1 MRNIYGYIRVS
12 TITQRD
18 DRQWLAME
26 NFGIPKE
33 CIFVD
38 KQSGKDFDRP
48 AYREMMTAVKSG
60 DTVVV
65 KSLDRL
71 GRNYDEMMKKLDI
84 ITKQKDAAI
93 VVIDLSLLDTRNK
106 YCDDLTTKLISNLVI
121 QVFSYVA
128 ETERNMIHQRTMEG
142 LAAARA
148 RGVKFGRNPVEKPDG
163 YEALRKQRENSEIF
177 AHRAAIDL
185 GGTLTFLKRVG
196 CQLMS
201 NCKKCLRIV
210 YARKILNLTS
220 TPSFLKIFRHVFI
233 FSYQKN

>member
-1 MRNIYGYIRVS
+1 MSNIYGYIRVS

-48 AYREMMTAVKSG
+48 AYTEMMAAIKPG

-71 GRNYDEMMKKLDI
+71 GRNYDEMMKQLDI
-84 ITKQKDAAI
+84 IIKQKDAAI
-93 VVIDLSLLDTRNK
+93 VVIDLPLLDTRNK
-106 YCDDLTTKLISNLVI
+106 YGDDLTAKLISNLVI

-128 ETERNMIHQRTMEG
+128 ETERNMNHQRTMEG

-148 RGVKFGRNPVEKPDG
+148 RGVKFGRKPIEKPDG
-163 YEALRKQRENSEIF
+163 YETLREQWENSEIS
-177 AHRAAIDL
+177 ARKAAVAL
-185 GGTLTFLKRVG
+185 GVSTPTFLKWVRESVDE
-196 CQLMS
+196 
-201 NCKKCLRIV
+201 
-210 YARKILNLTS
+210 
-220 TPSFLKIFRHVFI
+220 
-233 FSYQKN
+233 

>member
-1 MRNIYGYIRVS
+1 MSNIYGYIRVS

-48 AYREMMTAVKSG
+48 AYTEMMAAIKPG

-71 GRNYDEMMKKLDI
+71 GRNYDEMMKQLDI

-93 VVIDLSLLDTRNK
+93 VVIDLPLLDTRNK
-106 YCDDLTTKLISNLVI
+106 YGDDLTAKLISNLVI

-128 ETERNMIHQRTMEG
+128 ETERNMNHQRTMEG

-148 RGVKFGRNPVEKPDG
+148 RGVKFGRKPIEKPDG
-163 YEALRKQRENSEIF
+163 YETLREQWENSEIS
-177 AHRAAIDL
+177 ARKAAVAL
-185 GGTLTFLKRVG
+185 GVSTPTFLKWVRESVDE
-196 CQLMS
+196 
-201 NCKKCLRIV
+201 
-210 YARKILNLTS
+210 
-220 TPSFLKIFRHVFI
+220 
-233 FSYQKN
+233 

>member
-48 AYREMMTAVKSG
+48 AYREMIATVKPG

-71 GRNYDEMMKKLDI
+71 GRNYDEMIRQLDI
-84 ITKQKDAAI
+84 ITKKKEAAI
-93 VVIDLSLLDTRNK
+93 VVIDLPLLDTRNK
-106 YCDDLTTKLISNLVI
+106 YGDELTAKLILNFVI
-121 QVFSYVA
+121 QIFSYVA
-128 ETERNMIHQRTMEG
+128 ETERNMNHQRTMEG

-148 RGVKFGRNPVEKPDG
+148 RGVKFGRKPIEKPDS
-163 YEALRKQRENSEIF
+163 YETFREQWKNKKISARKAAFALGVS
-177 AHRAAIDL
+177 
-185 GGTLTFLKRVG
+185 TPTFLKWVKE
-196 CQLMS
+196 S
-201 NCKKCLRIV
+201 VNE
-210 YARKILNLTS
+210 
-220 TPSFLKIFRHVFI
+220 
-233 FSYQKN
+233 

>member
-1 MRNIYGYIRVS
+1 MSNSYGYIRVS

-48 AYREMMTAVKSG
+48 AYTEMMAAIKPG

-71 GRNYDEMMKKLDI
+71 GRNYDEMMKQLDI

-93 VVIDLSLLDTRNK
+93 VVIDLPLLDTRNK
-106 YCDDLTTKLISNLVI
+106 YGDDLTAKLISNLVI

-128 ETERNMIHQRTMEG
+128 ETERNMNHQRTMEG

-148 RGVKFGRNPVEKPDG
+148 RGVKFGRKPIEKPDG
-163 YEALRKQRENSEIF
+163 YEALREQLENREIS
-177 AHRAAIDL
+177 ARKAAVIL
-185 GGTLTFLKRVG
+185 GVSTPTFLKWVRESV
-196 CQLMS
+196 
-201 NCKKCLRIV
+201 NE
-210 YARKILNLTS
+210 
-220 TPSFLKIFRHVFI
+220 
-233 FSYQKN
+233 

>member
-1 MRNIYGYIRVS
+1 MSNIYGYIRVS
-12 TITQRD
+12 TVTQRD

-48 AYREMMTAVKSG
+48 AYREMMAAVKSG

-71 GRNYDEMMKKLDI
+71 GRNYDEMMKQLDI

-93 VVIDLSLLDTRNK
+93 VVIDLPLLDTRNK
-106 YCDDLTTKLISNLVI
+106 YGDDLTAKLISNLVI

-128 ETERNMIHQRTMEG
+128 ETERNMNHQRTMEG

-148 RGVKFGRNPVEKPDG
+148 RGVKFGRKPIEKPDG
-163 YEALRKQRENSEIF
+163 DEALRGQWENSEIS
-177 AHRAAIDL
+177 ARKAAVAL
-185 GGTLTFLKRVG
+185 GVSTPTFLKWVRESVDE
-196 CQLMS
+196 
-201 NCKKCLRIV
+201 
-210 YARKILNLTS
+210 
-220 TPSFLKIFRHVFI
+220 
-233 FSYQKN
+233 

>member
-1 MRNIYGYIRVS
+1 MSNIYGYIRVS

-48 AYREMMTAVKSG
+48 AYTEMMAAIKPG

-71 GRNYDEMMKKLDI
+71 GRNYDEMMKQLDI
-84 ITKQKDAAI
+84 IIKQKDAAI
-93 VVIDLSLLDTRNK
+93 VVIDLPLLDTRNK
-106 YCDDLTTKLISNLVI
+106 YGDDLTAKLISNLVI

-128 ETERNMIHQRTMEG
+128 ETERNMNHQRTMEG

-148 RGVKFGRNPVEKPDG
+148 RGVKFGRKPIEKPKG
-163 YEALRKQRENSEIF
+163 YEALREQWERKKISARK
-177 AHRAAIDL
+177 AAEAL
-185 GGTLTFLKRVG
+185 GVSTPTFLKWV
-196 CQLMS
+196 
-201 NCKKCLRIV
+201 KEPAHEDV
-210 YARKILNLTS
+210 
-220 TPSFLKIFRHVFI
+220 
-233 FSYQKN
+233 

>member
-1 MRNIYGYIRVS
+1 MSNIYGYIRVS

-48 AYREMMTAVKSG
+48 AYREMIATVKPG

-71 GRNYDEMMKKLDI
+71 GRNYDEMIRQLDI
-84 ITKQKDAAI
+84 ITKKKEAAI
-93 VVIDLSLLDTRNK
+93 VVIDLPLLDTRNK
-106 YCDDLTTKLISNLVI
+106 YSDELTAKLILNFVI
-121 QVFSYVA
+121 QIFSYVA
-128 ETERNMIHQRTMEG
+128 ETERNMNHQRTMEG

-148 RGVKFGRNPVEKPDG
+148 RGVKFGRKPIEKPDS
-163 YEALRKQRENSEIF
+163 YETFREQWKNKKISARKAAVALGVS
-177 AHRAAIDL
+177 
-185 GGTLTFLKRVG
+185 TPTFLKWVKE
-196 CQLMS
+196 S
-201 NCKKCLRIV
+201 VNE
-210 YARKILNLTS
+210 
-220 TPSFLKIFRHVFI
+220 
-233 FSYQKN
+233 